1 MVKVTIYL
9 EGGGNDSKELKT
21 RCREGF
27 SELFEKFELPRRP
40 ALVACGGRDEA
51 FKRFGIAHS
60 RSNAQDSA
68 LLLIDS
74 EDPMS
79 DIEQTWNHLKVR
91 DPSWIRPDRSSDD
104 QVLMMT
110 TCMETWIIA
119 DREILKKYYGSE
131 FRENQLPSPVEI
143 ESRDRHAVQESLRAA
158 TKDCKNRFEKGK
170 QSFLVLAVLTPATLA
185 VHLPSFVRVLRIL
198 KEKLK

>member
-9 EGGGNDSKELKT
+9 EGGGSDSKELKT
-21 RCREGF
+21 RCREAF
-27 SELFEKFELPRRP
+27 SELFKKCELPRQP
-40 ALVACGGRDEA
+40 AFVACGGRDEA
-51 FKRFGIAHS
+51 FKRFCIAHS
-60 RSNAQDSA
+60 NSKAQDSA

-79 DIEQTWNHLKVR
+79 PIEQTWNHLKVR
-91 DPSWIRPDRSSDD
+91 DPSWIRPDKSSDD

-119 DREILKKYYGSE
+119 DRETLKEYYGSE
-131 FRENQLPSPVEI
+131 FKENKLPSPVGI
-143 ESRDRHAVQESLRAA
+143 ESRDRHAVQDSLRAA
-158 TKDCKNRFEKGK
+158 TKDCKNRYEKGK
-170 QSFLVLAVLTPATLA
+170 QSFLVLAVITPAALA
-185 VHLPSFVRVLRIL
+185 VHLPSFVRDLRIL